1 MSSTKTQQGGSQF
14 CLSENEMKRNNTTSW
29 KNIRSSNPPW
39 RGLGGHWRFFDTV
52 ACFRIQFCRFS
63 FVHPGEKPHPTMVTS
78 SLPGAPSHSGEH
90 PPPVGLWERGKL
102 GATVETKSRAEE
114 SRGGV
119 WRGGGSSGYLEG
131 SGKLDLF
138 GT

>member
-1 MSSTKTQQGGSQF
+1 MEKYSFQQSTLAGPRWA
-14 CLSENEMKRNNTTSW
+14 LA
-29 KNIRSSNPPW
+29 I
-39 RGLGGHWRFFDTV
+39 FDTV

-78 SLPGAPSHSGEH
+78 SLHDAPSHNGEY

-102 GATVETKSRAEE
+102 GATVETGSRAEE

-119 WRGGGSSGYLEG
+119 WRGGGSGGYLEG

>member
-1 MSSTKTQQGGSQF
+1 MPLVLKPSKGEVSFDFQK
-14 CLSENEMKRNNTTSW
+14 MKRNNTTSW

-78 SLPGAPSHSGEH
+78 SLHDALSHNGEY

-102 GATVETKSRAEE
+102 GATVETGSRAEE

-119 WRGGGSSGYLEG
+119 WRGGGSGGYLEG